1 VATPGTDGNDR
12 SLEVVVAVAAAAAAA
27 AAAMSF
33 VSTLHSL
40 SLEMLP
46 LGFHWRFQTKAL
58 DRLEVLGPRALCLF

>member
-12 SLEVVVAVAAAAAAA
+12 SLEVVVAVAAAAA

>member
-12 SLEVVVAVAAAAAAA
+12 SLKVVVVVVA

-33 VSTLHSL
+33 VSTMHSF

-46 LGFHWRFQTKAL
+46 LGFHWQFQAKVL
-58 DRLEVLGPRALCLF
+58 D